1 MNDSTI
7 NDGGP
12 AFPWE
17 DYHETTGLPGPH
29 SGMTLRDWF
38 AGQAMK
44 GIIEACTNANLHHSA
59 QTPDAELIAKWS
71 VEQADALIS
80 KLNSTTAP

>member
-12 AFPWE
+12 AFPITE
-17 DYHETTGLPGPH
+17 YGLQGYN
-29 SGMTLRDWF
+29 GMSLRAHF
-38 AGQAMK
+38 AGLAMK

-71 VEQADALIS
+71 VEQADAIIAE
-80 KLNSTTAP
+80 LNSPTTP

>member
-7 NDGGP
+7 DDGGP
-12 AFPWE
+12 AFAAATCGDWQF
-17 DYHETTGLPGPH
+17 
-29 SGMTLRDWF
+29 GMTLRAHF
-38 AGQAMK
+38 AGLAMK

-71 VEQADALIS
+71 VEQADALIAE
-80 KLNSTTAP
+80 LNSPTTP